1 VEIEPLATARLV
13 LRPFAEGD
21 RAGLL
26 EQWGDPGVYRYLFDG
41 EAPPLDVVDAQIA
54 SSRESFARRG
64 YGLFTV
70 ALAVEPLKLIGFCG
84 LRPFGEEG
92 RIEILYALRPAY
104 WGQGLATEAGR
115 AVLAFAF
122 HDARLPEV
130 WAGADLANEASF
142 AVMRRLGMSPL
153 QSAEAG
159 EHNRHRITRADF
171 AAHGR
176 RRRSR
181 EGFATLAEA
190 LLAVDEVATS
200 AARTAGAW
208 PVAHAL
214 NHCAQSIEYSIA
226 GFPALKPAWVRATV
240 GRLVLRRFLARGY
253 MGHDTEAPIAGAP
266 PLDSPSDVA
275 SATERLREAVQ
286 AFERFEGSPA
296 VHFVYGPVTKDEY
309 RRLHLMHLSDHLRG

>member
-1 VEIEPLATARLV
+1 V

-26 EQWGDPGVYRYLFDG
+26 EQWADPGVYRYLFDG
-41 EAPPLDVVDAQIA
+41 AAPPLDVVDAQIA

-70 ALAVEPLKLIGFCG
+70 ALAAEPLTLIGFCG

-104 WGQGLATEAGR
+104 WSQGLATEAGR

-130 WAGADLANEASF
+130 WAGADRANEASF

-153 QSAEAG
+153 QSTDAG
-159 EHNRHRITRADF
+159 EHNRHRITRAEF
-171 AAHGR
+171 AHGR
-176 RRRSR
+176 GRPAR
-181 EGFATLAEA
+181 EGFATFAEA
-190 LLAVDEVATS
+190 LLAVNEVATS
-200 AARTAGAW
+200 AGPAAGAW
-208 PVAHAL
+208 PIAHTL

-226 GFPALKPAWVRATV
+226 AFPRLKPAWMRATV

-253 MGHDTEAPIAGAP
+253 MGHDTGAPIAGAP
-266 PLDSPSDVA
+266 PLDSPGDVA
-275 SATERLREAVQ
+275 GAAERLREAVQ
-286 AFERFEGSPA
+286 AFEDFPGTPA